1 MMSNKNPSFEEI
13 ILNQPSDRAIEW
25 LNHQISIFTKKIE
38 AAERLEGLMPVL
50 EMSSTI
56 EIYRQLLAYY
66 KDLRQTIQK
75 EEI

>member
-1 MMSNKNPSFEEI
+1 MNNKNPSFEDI
-13 ILNQPSDRAIEW
+13 ILGQPAERAIEW
-25 LNHQISIFTKKIE
+25 LNHQINVFMKKVETAEKIE
-38 AAERLEGLMPVL
+38 GIMPIL

-56 EIYRQLLAYY
+56 EIYRQVLAYY